1 MHRNKTNADPAC
13 INADRLCTRATESQ
27 LNSALNYTFCM
38 KHLLLIYSSQ
48 TGHTEAMM
56 QAVRTGVEQF
66 SDDVELRCLHAL
78 AANLDDLLWA
88 QGLLIGTPENFGY
101 MSGAVK
107 DFLDRT
113 YYPAQGKV
121 TGLPYA
127 VFVNAEN
134 DGTGAVRAIERI
146 ALGYNWK
153 KVAEAVIVKGELDD
167 VTRTHC
173 IELGQTLAAGLA
185 CGVL

>member
-1 MHRNKTNADPAC
+1 
-13 INADRLCTRATESQ
+13 
-27 LNSALNYTFCM
+27 
-38 KHLLLIYSSQ
+38 
-48 TGHTEAMM
+48 MM
-56 QAVRTGVEQF
+56 QAVRDGVAEF
-66 SDDVELRCLHAL
+66 SEDVELRCLRAL
-78 AANLDDLLWA
+78 DASLDDLLWA

-134 DGTGAVRAIERI
+134 DGTGAVNAIERI
-146 ALGYNWK
+146 AIGYGWS
-153 KVAEAVIVKGELDD
+153 KVADAVIVKGVLDD
-167 VTRTHC
+167 ATRKRC

-185 CGVL
+185 CGVF